1 MSSLLSVLLSL
12 CIVGVL
18 SFTMWSVS
26 LSLLRSIC
34 SLLLSYG
41 CNYCIH
47 CDCCQHLYHHH
58 FTHVSYI
65 VLPNVITFN
74 SYSKTPCGMQTSHD
88 LYTDFCT
95 HTHTPV
101 PSQNLSWD
109 AELSVPPHQ
118 VSQEAGCCQALSYP
132 NHPNPTDQVTSW
144 LLVVQSVQKRL
155 PPGVRTPGWLGAVCK
170 EMKPVQVRVS
180 RAHPE
185 EWRHHHHCLSL
196 LISNSPTLNQ
206 CHIDLSTPNK
216 SACNQKLAVI
226 KNVERCLTQPITWDE
241 HVSKSKLGTGSFCC
255 NMFFF
260 MQLSRRRSSAAF
272 WGKHTHSHKVE
283 GYNDTM
289 PMKLQLMEK
298 LLEYHAIQQA
308 NWQPSHERY
317 IQAQFATC
325 QSCWSLWIGVMS
337 PCSVPKI
344 WEPVKCFKKVYLFTP
359 AYVQYIFPTLSRFN
373 FIGNRRPEV
382 ILTYS
387 DLMNPLSWNKLS
399 SFWWLPNSPSI
410 TSLSVWRH

>member
-1 MSSLLSVLLSL
+1 M
-12 CIVGVL
+12 IY
-18 SFTMWSVS
+18 T
-26 LSLLRSIC
+26 
-34 SLLLSYG
+34 
-41 CNYCIH
+41 
-47 CDCCQHLYHHH
+47 
-58 FTHVSYI
+58 
-65 VLPNVITFN
+65 
-74 SYSKTPCGMQTSHD
+74 QTSAH
-88 LYTDFCT
+88 T
-95 HTHTPV
+95 HTHTCPKSE
-101 PSQNLSWD
+101 PELGCRTLGSTPPGKPRSRMLSSFK
-109 AELSVPPHQ
+109 LSKSSKSNWSSDQLTPRRPKRSEEIASCQ
-118 VSQEAGCCQALSYP
+118 VS
-132 NHPNPTDQVTSW
+132 
-144 LLVVQSVQKRL
+144 
-155 PPGVRTPGWLGAVCK
+155 TPGWLGAVCK

-185 EWRHHHHCLSL
+185 ERRHHHHCLSL

-206 CHIDLSTPNK
+206 WHIDLSTPNK

-226 KNVERCLTQPITWDE
+226 KKCWKMFNTADNMGRTCFKIKTRYRKLLLQHVFFHAIESQKVQRCVLRKT
-241 HVSKSKLGTGSFCC
+241 
-255 NMFFF
+255 
-260 MQLSRRRSSAAF
+260 
-272 WGKHTHSHKVE
+272 HTHSHKVE

>member
-1 MSSLLSVLLSL
+1 MWHANISWFIHRLL
-12 CIVGVL
+12 
-18 SFTMWSVS
+18 
-26 LSLLRSIC
+26 
-34 SLLLSYG
+34 
-41 CNYCIH
+41 H
-47 CDCCQHLYHHH
+47 
-58 FTHVSYI
+58 
-65 VLPNVITFN
+65 
-74 SYSKTPCGMQTSHD
+74 
-88 LYTDFCT
+88 T

-170 EMKPVQVRVS
+170 EMKPVQVRVF

-185 EWRHHHHCLSL
+185 ERRHHHHCLSL

-226 KNVERCLTQPITWDE
+226 KKCWKTFNTADNMGRTCFKIKTRYRKLLLQHVFFHAIESQKVQRCVLRKT
-241 HVSKSKLGTGSFCC
+241 
-255 NMFFF
+255 
-260 MQLSRRRSSAAF
+260 
-272 WGKHTHSHKVE
+272 HTHSHKVE